1 MRHDQ
6 IISLK
11 KYLDTAEA
19 GQTPGISGR
28 NDNVLSATLDAYRST
43 LREMGNS
50 GAAVCPSLGANLQ
63 RELERLGKGLTGTI
77 GAVASTEA
85 GMQRLLQDWGRQTV
99 HHFQQRAGEIKDILL
114 VIARAA
120 ESVGHRDERCSQ
132 QIHAV
137 TARLQKIANLDDLIE
152 IRSTIEQSA
161 LDLRESVEKMNA
173 EGRAVINHLRAEV
186 SAYQTKLEQ
195 AEYIAACDSM
205 TGLGSRLWMEERIKH
220 RIDMRTPFC
229 AVMIDV
235 DEFKDV
241 NDKHGHHV
249 GDLLLKEFA
258 AELRSACR
266 SGDTLGR
273 WRGDEFIVLL
283 DCHLADAKAQ
293 IERVMAWICGD
304 YTVTGRSG
312 KLKLRLDASVCI
324 AEHRQ
329 NETLQELVDRA
340 DAEMYLHKNSP
351 CTRKDGLR
359 HVASA

>member
-1 MRHDQ
+1 MRQDQ

-11 KYLDTAEA
+11 KYLDSAEA
-19 GQTPGISGR
+19 GQLVGISGS
-28 NDNVLSATLDAYRST
+28 NDNVLAATLDAYRST
-43 LREMGNS
+43 IREIGNS
-50 GAAVCPSLGANLQ
+50 GAAVCPALGANFQ
-63 RELERLGKGLTGTI
+63 RELERLGKELSDTI

-85 GMQRLLQDWGRQTV
+85 GVQRLLQDWGRQTV
-99 HHFQQRAGEIKDILL
+99 HHYQQRAGEIKDILL
-114 VIARAA
+114 VIARTA
-120 ESVGHRDERCSQ
+120 ESVSHRDERCTQ

-137 TARLQKIANLDDLIE
+137 TARLQKIANLDDLIQ
-152 IRSTIEQSA
+152 IRTTIEQSA
-161 LDLRESVEKMNA
+161 SDLRASVEKMNT
-173 EGRAVINHLRAEV
+173 EGRAVIDHLRAEV
-186 SAYQTKLEQ
+186 SIYQAKLQQ

-205 TGLGSRLWMEERIKH
+205 TGLGSRLWMEEHIQH
-220 RIDMRTPFC
+220 RIDLRTPFC
-229 AVMIDV
+229 VVMIDV

-241 NDKHGHHV
+241 NDKHGHRA

-273 WRGDEFIVLL
+273 WSGDEFIVLL
-283 DCHLADAKAQ
+283 DCELVEAKAQ

-304 YTVTGRSG
+304 YTVAGRSG